1 MPGIKFYLVAV
12 LALTLVVSA
21 CRSGPPNVVSEPG
34 VTRLNA
40 DQARAHVSG
49 NTEKRRE
56 GTIYYSPGGKLEMIW
71 RKVKIDG
78 VWNVLADGNV
88 CYEVKEWKN
97 QACHYY
103 VNNNG
108 AITMIDGVKNRGV
121 VKIVKGKKLPAR

>member
-21 CRSGPPNVVSEPG
+21 CRSGPPKIVNEPG
-34 VTRLNA
+34 VTRLNTE
-40 DQARAHVSG
+40 QARAHVSG
-49 NTEKRRE
+49 NTEKWRE
-56 GTIYYSPGGKLEMIW
+56 GTVYYSPGGKLEMVW
-71 RKVKIDG
+71 RKAKTNG

-88 CYEVKEWKN
+88 CFEVKKWKN

-108 AITMIDGVKNRGV
+108 AITLIEGVRNRGV
-121 VKIVKGKKLPAR
+121 VEIVEGKKLPAR

>member
-1 MPGIKFYLVAV
+1 MPKIKFYLVAM
-12 LALTLVVSA
+12 LALTLAVSA
-21 CRSGPPNVVSEPG
+21 CRSGPPKIVDEPG

-88 CYEVKEWKN
+88 CLEVKEWKN
-97 QACHYY
+97 QVCHYY
-103 VNNNG
+103 VHNNG
-108 AITMIDGVKNRGV
+108 AITMIDGVKKRGV
-121 VKIVKGKKLPAR
+121 VEIVKGKKLPAR

>member
-1 MPGIKFYLVAV
+1 MPGKKFNLVTV
-12 LALTLVVSA
+12 LVLMLVVSA
-21 CRSGPPNVVSEPG
+21 CESGPPKIVNEPG

-121 VKIVKGKKLPAR
+121 AEIVKGKKLPAR

>member
-21 CRSGPPNVVSEPG
+21 CRSGPPKVVNEPG
-34 VTRLNA
+34 ATRLNR

-56 GTIYYSPGGKLEMIW
+56 GPVYYGPGGKLEMIW
-71 RKVKIDG
+71 RKVKIGG

-88 CYEVKEWKN
+88 CYEVKQWKN
-97 QACHYY
+97 QLCHYY

-121 VKIVKGKKLPAR
+121 VEIIKGKKLPR